1 MSNVN
6 MILFLDSPTEATTTA
21 NEQKEADPVFG
32 QENLSDCGLNS
43 RVVANMCRSG
53 TDAVR
58 VLERM
63 CFNQDNGGYT
73 FL

>member
-1 MSNVN
+1 MNTQQSD
-6 MILFLDSPTEATTTA
+6 L
-21 NEQKEADPVFG
+21 VFG

-43 RVVANMCRSG
+43 RVVANMCRG
-53 TDAVR
+53 GPNAVK

-63 CFNQDNGGYT
+63 CYNVDNEGYT